1 MAPKTAAERTH
12 AKSTFAAPGS
22 VTQGGL
28 HINEATGLCTDYLNR
43 FNEAVMLLELLPSVP
58 DSIEDFLA
66 WRPCS
71 YAEHFANS
79 NFKNRDAVIA
89 AYKAADPA
97 TRKAL
102 DGLADTMNVLLLAT
116 RDAMKHDTK
125 MGSAETLAQAALAW
139 VKPLVTRAGFVIN
152 GVRVEEARTTGV
164 SAAQAAVDALFAN

>member
-1 MAPKTAAERTH
+1 M
-12 AKSTFAAPGS
+12 PGA
-22 VTQGGL
+22 VTEGGL

-43 FNEAVMLLELLPSVP
+43 FNEAVMLLELLPSMP

-66 WRPCS
+66 WRPCG

-97 TRKAL
+97 ARKAL
-102 DGLADTMNVLLLAT
+102 DGLADTMNVMLLAT
-116 RDAMKHDTK
+116 RDAMKRDPHA
-125 MGSAETLAQAALAW
+125 GSTDALAQAALAW
-139 VKPLVTRAGFVIN
+139 VKPHVTRAGLVIN

-164 SAAQAAVDALFAN
+164 SAAQAAVDALFEN